1 MAFLMDDDA
10 PTSYQVD
17 EEGRVILNQGQIFSN
32 LEQQSSTDSEN
43 GLIGSNNS
51 EGDSDDATE
60 LWYKQTEG

>member
-17 EEGRVILNQGQIFSN
+17 EQGRVILNQGQIFSN
-32 LEQQSSTDSEN
+32 QEQQSSTDSEN
-43 GLIGSNNS
+43 GSIGSSNS
-51 EGDSDDATE
+51 EGDADDATE